1 MSAHVNDPII
11 QDVREHM
18 ARAAVLADKANAEL
32 EAAVRRIR
40 AHPDF
45 KATRREGETATL
57 PWWYGEC
64 LRSVLD
70 DSPLGEAAGWIRDD
84 LRGARSTLREF
95 ISDEERVLARRQA
108 AA

>member
-11 QDVREHM
+11 RDVRERM

-45 KATRREGETATL
+45 KARRHEGESASL

-64 LRSVLD
+64 LRSVLED
-70 DSPLGEAAGWIRDD
+70 GPLGDAAGWLRDD
-84 LRGARSTLREF
+84 LRGARSTLRQF
-95 ISDEERVLARRQA
+95 IRDEETTLARRA